1 MDKQWMGKTLGD
13 DKSISDHEHAR
24 HWMRSNSW
32 WLTTDEAGQ
41 IKTDANRQWDNGQY
55 QAMDSDRQ

>member
-41 IKTDANRQWDNGQY
+41 IKTDANRQWDNG
-55 QAMDSDRQ
+55 